1 MTDSLGW
8 RKKFGILVPS
18 TNTSVQPEFDAM
30 RPHGVTN
37 HISRIRI
44 PNIPLRNDADF
55 NELIRLIGEAQLEAV
70 DSVMSCEPDR
80 LVLGISA
87 ETFWDGLEA
96 SRKLK
101 RELEHHTKLEVSMG
115 SDASQAA
122 LRVYDARRIGV
133 VTPYQ
138 PVGDRNVVRFF
149 EECGFSVGKIVG
161 LKCDSP
167 VSIAHVTEARL
178 AEAIRQVDGPDID
191 AVVQVGTNLAMAR
204 LAGFAEIWLRKPVIA
219 INTAIFWHA
228 LRASG
233 IHDRIAGWGSLLLE
247 H

>member
-8 RKKFGILVPS
+8 RKKLGILVPS
-18 TNTSVQPEFDAM
+18 TNTSVQPEFDSM

-55 NELIRLIGEAQLEAV
+55 SELIRLIGAAQTEAV
-70 DSVMSCEPDR
+70 DSIMSCEPDR

-96 SRKLK
+96 SRRLK
-101 RELEHHTKLEVSMG
+101 RELEEHSRLAVSMG
-115 SDASQAA
+115 ADACQVA
-122 LRVYDARRIGV
+122 LRLYGAKRLGV

-138 PVGDRNVVRFF
+138 PVGDRNVARFF
-149 EECGFSVGKIVG
+149 EECGFSVAKIIG

-167 VSIAHVTEARL
+167 VSIAHVSEARL
-178 AEAIRQVDGPDID
+178 AEAIRQVDGPGVD
-191 AVVQVGTNLAMAR
+191 AIVQVGTNLAMAR
-204 LAGFAEIWLRKPVIA
+204 LAGFAEVWLGKPVIA
-219 INTAIFWHA
+219 INTAIYWHA
-228 LRASG
+228 LRESG
-233 IHDRIAGWGSLLLE
+233 IDDKVAGWGSLLLD